1 MNNAKAEN
9 RKAES
14 EQQNIQTINSKEMLL
29 FYQN

>member
-14 EQQNIQTINSKEMLL
+14 KQQNIQTINSKEMLL